1 MLFDPNV
8 KTERRDLFDREK
20 ELGDI
25 ESAIKSSERLI
36 IIYGVRR
43 AEMINHRECQ

>member
-20 ELGDI
+20 ELGVKFI
-25 ESAIKSSERLI
+25 SFVFI
-36 IIYGVRR
+36 
-43 AEMINHRECQ
+43 